1 MTLQQ
6 LRYIVSID
14 RYRNFAKAAEALDIT
29 QPTLSSLL
37 QKLEQ
42 ELDVRIFE
50 RTNKRVVPTVI
61 GEKIIRQAVNVI
73 RESDRITEL
82 VNEEKCKVS
91 GKLDIA
97 VGPTIAPYILP
108 QFIRI
113 YTGLYPQVELS
124 ISEMKYD
131 AMLDS
136 LLQGRSDVGISI
148 SGHSREGIM
157 EIPLYMEPFWVYI
170 AESCWRKLPVFRPE
184 HLEHEQMWIMKESQ
198 CLRESAF
205 SFCKTRNLGKRIYEA
220 GSIDTLVRIVDE
232 NGGFTIIPEMHIP
245 MLSEKQRDNVRRID
259 GDYLS
264 QRRVSLYLRHDFI
277 REKILNS
284 IIQSL
289 AVFIPGDMLDAGVRN
304 KTLRL

>member
-50 RTNKRVVPTVI
+50 RT
-61 GEKIIRQAVNVI
+61 
-73 RESDRITEL
+73 
-82 VNEEKCKVS
+82 
-91 GKLDIA
+91 
-97 VGPTIAPYILP
+97 
-108 QFIRI
+108 
-113 YTGLYPQVELS
+113 
-124 ISEMKYD
+124 
-131 AMLDS
+131 
-136 LLQGRSDVGISI
+136 
-148 SGHSREGIM
+148 
-157 EIPLYMEPFWVYI
+157 
-170 AESCWRKLPVFRPE
+170 
-184 HLEHEQMWIMKESQ
+184 
-198 CLRESAF
+198 
-205 SFCKTRNLGKRIYEA
+205 
-220 GSIDTLVRIVDE
+220 
-232 NGGFTIIPEMHIP
+232 IPEMHIP